1 MSELGHMCVAGEN
14 ISAGQSCVLAMIGG
28 KVWVAGRHAGEYIG
42 DAVEQIR
49 EGFRVAVQNGEVR
62 EDDA

>member
-1 MSELGHMCVAGEN
+1 MSEPGHMAVAGED

-28 KVWVAGRHAGEYIG
+28 KVWVAGPHAGEYIG

-49 EGFRVAVQNGEVR
+49 EGFRVSVRDGEVR